1 MTKNLKKVTLLLLAC
16 CLSTTLFAQKNS
28 TLNVT
33 LLNNEF
39 SHVDLISAYG
49 DNQTYASSDI
59 VNNKFFMNLNLKD
72 DIYRFDFGNGNYFL
86 VVVKGG
92 DDMQL
97 TIDAKD
103 MQRVVDVKGSQSMA
117 FVKEISQFN
126 VQKKLTLDSLNNALQ
141 NDKSQKFWSS
151 LAGKINQFK
160 QTNDDVD
167 RYLLAAYD
175 NVDSLLVLCDRSAP
189 DGKVKKN
196 ELELFV
202 SASNKLMKDLDNNFN
217 PYSNYKE
224 NVNTYY
230 DFSERVN
237 EHRDYF
243 GRLDQYL
250 NNVADRQGI
259 ADNSLGKLIPVVKR
273 LVAKRDSLVYND
285 LFDKGKNK
293 LDWATEVAVSLYGEC
308 VQAAGK
314 HAAYKVQVE
323 GEKSSAVSLVS
334 DAQNIVKEIVA
345 TYQNQYNDA
354 ESYLTGKMQESIRA
368 HKNDIAVI
376 MFVDQFPRE
385 QYASLHEDVFTALHQ
400 IYPDHEIV
408 KQRWNYMQ
416 SPGYKTSV
424 GAMAPELAFKN
435 PEGKILKLS
444 DLRGKVVLIDF
455 WASWCGPCRREN
467 PNVRRIYGL
476 YHDKGFEIYSVS
488 LDRDGEAWKQA
499 IQADKLVWPNHVSDL
514 KQWQSEGAAI
524 YGVRSIPATFL
535 LDREGRIVAK
545 DLRGEALERAVKEL
559 VEKK

>member
-1 MTKNLKKVTLLLLAC
+1 MNGILKNVALLLLVG

-39 SHVDLISAYG
+39 THVDLISAYG
-49 DNQTYASSDI
+49 ENQTYASSDI
-59 VNNKFFMNLNLKD
+59 VNNKFFLNAKLND
-72 DIYRFDFGNGNYFL
+72 DIYRFDFGNGNYYL
-86 VVVKGG
+86 VVIKGG
-92 DDMQL
+92 DNMQL

-103 MQRVVDVKGSQSMA
+103 LQRVVEVTGSQSMA
-117 FVKEISQFN
+117 FVKEISQYN

-141 NDKSQKFWSS
+141 NDKNQKFWSA

-175 NVDSLLVLCDRSAP
+175 DVDSLLTLCEYSAP
-189 DGKVKKN
+189 EGKVKKN

-202 SASNKLMKDLDNNFN
+202 SASNKLMKELDNNFT

-224 NVNTYY
+224 NVGTYY
-230 DFSERVN
+230 DFSERVKD
-237 EHRDYF
+237 HRDYF

-250 NNVADRQGI
+250 SNVTERQNI
-259 ADNSLGKLIPVVKR
+259 ADNTLGKLIPTVKR

-323 GEKSSAVSLVS
+323 GEKSSASSLVS

-345 TYQNQYNDA
+345 VYQDQYNET

-385 QYASLHEDVFTALHQ
+385 QYGSLHEDVFTALHQ

-559 VEKK
+559 VENK

>member
-1 MTKNLKKVTLLLLAC
+1 MMKNLRQVALILMVC
-16 CLSTTLFAQKNS
+16 CFVNVLFAQKNS

-33 LLNNEF
+33 LLNSDF
-39 SHVDLISAYG
+39 THVDLINAYG
-49 DNQTYASSDI
+49 DAQTYASSDI

-72 DIYRFDFGNGNYFL
+72 DIYRFDFGDGNYFL

-92 DDMQL
+92 DNMKL

-103 MQRVVDVKGSQSMA
+103 LQRVVEVSGSQSMA
-117 FVKEISQFN
+117 FVREISQYN
-126 VQKKLTLDSLNNALQ
+126 NQKKTTLDSLNTALQ
-141 NDKSQKFWSS
+141 SDKSQKYWSS
-151 LAGKINQFK
+151 VASKINQFK
-160 QTNDDVD
+160 QANDDVD
-167 RYLLAAYD
+167 RYLLSAYD
-175 NVDSLLVLCDRSAP
+175 NIDSLIALCDRCAP

-202 SASNKLMKDLDNNFN
+202 SAANKLMKELDNNYTPF
-217 PYSNYKE
+217 SNYQE
-224 NVNTYY
+224 NVDSYY

-243 GRLDQYL
+243 GRMDQYL
-250 NNVADRQGI
+250 NNVSDRQNVAKQSIGV
-259 ADNSLGKLIPVVKR
+259 LIPTVKR
-273 LVAKRDSLVYND
+273 LVSKRDSLVYND

-293 LDWATEVAVSLYGEC
+293 LDWATEVATTMRHEC
-308 VQAAGK
+308 GNAAGK
-314 HAAYKVQVE
+314 HVAYKVQVD
-323 GEKSSAVSLVS
+323 GEKTSATTLVV

-345 TYQNQYNDA
+345 MYQNQYNDA
-354 ESYLTGKMQESIRA
+354 DSYLTGKMLESIRSN
-368 HKNDIAVI
+368 KNDIAVI

-385 QYASLHEDVFTALHQ
+385 QHAALHEEVFTALHQ
-400 IYPDHEIV
+400 QYPDHEIV
-408 KQRWNYMQ
+408 KQRWSYMQ

-455 WASWCGPCRREN
+455 WASWCGPCRGEN
-467 PNVRRIYGL
+467 PNVRRIYSL
-476 YHDKGFEIYSVS
+476 YHDKGFEIFSVS
-488 LDRDGEAWKQA
+488 LDRDGNAWKQA
-499 IQADKLVWPNHVSDL
+499 IQADQLVWPNHVSDL